1 MGDRLA
7 ATVLDGI
14 LLVSAFVVT
23 GMAAFVKMGGI
34 PENELS
40 LTAAPVLRFIAV
52 AAAAGIT
59 YFWVCEGLFGATLG
73 KALAGV
79 QVRAKS
85 GTRCGLVAS
94 LVRNLLR
101 VVDGLGVYLFG
112 FIVAMS
118 SNLRQRLG
126 DHAAGTVVVE
136 RKLSRVARAGLILF
150 WFELFGSGLA
160 GAFLL
165 FRHEVT
171 TESSTV
177 LVRPRAP
184 ESTREAIHIE
194 FLESDG
200 GPARPPLPYR
210 PGDTLHM
217 RCDISGYAKGADGRP
232 SLLVN
237 VLVSDPTGLPMHR
250 PWSDS
255 FHVQQ
260 APGLPIYGAFNLTL
274 PAFVS
279 PGTYKITIWG
289 RDYLTNNDF
298 QVSPTFE
305 VIGAAVAPPRGL
317 EVRDF
322 VLATAEHGTPRGI
335 PVVPGG
341 GAIYMRCNLL
351 GMQFRGDQVSG
362 RIALKVIS
370 PSGRVV
376 ADEPNYVNL
385 NVAVIYHP
393 ASFWLPV
400 KGDLR
405 LPAVLEKGVYT
416 EQFTMVDQ
424 FAARAIQR
432 EGRFEVR

>member
-7 ATVLDGI
+7 ATVLDSI
-14 LLVSAFVVT
+14 FLVSAFVVT
-23 GMAAFVKMGGI
+23 GMAVFVKIGGI
-34 PENELS
+34 AENEFS
-40 LTAAPVLRFIAV
+40 LTAAPVMRFIV
-52 AAAAGIT
+52 TAAAAGIA

-79 QVRAKS
+79 QVRAKT
-85 GTRCGLVAS
+85 GNRCGFGAS

-101 VVDGLGVYLFG
+101 VIDGLGVYLFG

-126 DHAAGTVVVE
+126 DHAAGTIVVE

-160 GAFLL
+160 GAFML
-165 FRHEVT
+165 FRHEAM
-171 TESSTV
+171 TESSSI
-177 LVRPRAP
+177 LVRKFSP
-184 ESTREAIHIE
+184 ETVRETIHIE
-194 FLESDG
+194 FLENEG
-200 GPARPPLPYR
+200 GTARPPLAYR

-217 RCDISGYAKGADGRP
+217 KCDITGYAKGPDGRP
-232 SLLVN
+232 SLLLN
-237 VLVSDPTGLPMHR
+237 VLVSDPNGLPMHR

-255 FHVQQ
+255 FHAQQ
-260 APGLPIYGAFNLTL
+260 DPGLPIHGAFNLTL

-289 RDYLTNNDF
+289 RDYLNNHDF

-305 VIGAAVAPPRGL
+305 VEAGAVAPPSGL

-322 VLATAEHGTPRGI
+322 VLAPSEHGPARSV
-335 PVVPGG
+335 PVVQGG
-341 GAIYMRCNLL
+341 DAVYMHCNLL

-376 ADEPNYVNL
+376 ANEPNYVNL
-385 NVAVIYHP
+385 NVALIYHP

-400 KGDLR
+400 KGDLH
-405 LPAVLEKGVYT
+405 LPATLEKGIYT
-416 EQFTMVDQ
+416 EQFTMIDQ
-424 FAARAIQR
+424 FAARSIRKEA
-432 EGRFEVR
+432 RFEVR